1 MRRPE
6 PEITMSNMW
15 KEPITRTDQ
24 STQTSRSRGSL
35 RTSTSTKGVTLRK
48 LQFAIVTALFVVAAL
63 AGSVSAGSAASTK
76 IVKFTATY
84 AGVANVTVA
93 DGVSSIKATGP
104 GKGLPIGAGRVTG
117 VGTGSADESQAC
129 QLFNGTG
136 TITGTKGARVN
147 FKMTSAQACGDAE
160 GESFSIVGR
169 ATVTG
174 GAGAFKKAK
183 GSLKVTGIYTK
194 SAKSFSIKF
203 NGKLTV

>member
-1 MRRPE
+1 MRKGSR
-6 PEITMSNMW
+6 
-15 KEPITRTDQ
+15 TRIDGPT
-24 STQTSRSRGSL
+24 STSRSRDSL
-35 RTSTSTKGVTLRK
+35 RSSTSTKGVTLRK
-48 LQFAIVTALFVVAAL
+48 LQLAVVTALFAVAAL
-63 AGSVSAGSAASTK
+63 AGSVSAGSAVSAK
-76 IVKFTATY
+76 IVKFNATY
-84 AGVANVTVA
+84 TGVANVTVA

-104 GKGLPIGAGRVTG
+104 GKGVPVGAGRVTG
-117 VGTGSADESQAC
+117 VGTGSADTSQAC
-129 QLFNGTG
+129 QLFSGTG
-136 TITGTKGARVN
+136 TITGAKGARVN

-194 SAKSFSIKF
+194 SAKSFSVKF

>member
-6 PEITMSNMW
+6 PETTMSGMW
-15 KEPITRTDQ
+15 TGPRTRTDQ
-24 STQTSRSRGSL
+24 STSTSLSRGSL
-35 RTSTSTKGVTLRK
+35 PTSTSTKGVTLRK
-48 LQFAIVTALFVVAAL
+48 LQFAVVTALLVLGAL
-63 AGSVSAGSAASTK
+63 AGSVSAGSASSSK
-76 IVKFTATY
+76 IVPFTATY

-104 GKGLPIGAGRVTG
+104 GKGVPVGAGRVTG
-117 VGTGSADESQAC
+117 VGTGSADANLAC
-129 QLFNGTG
+129 QLFSGTG
-136 TITGTKGARVN
+136 TITGAKGARVN